1 MNSERRLSAE
11 QVVDRA
17 GVLRERVRSLG
28 GDDIEIVAVTKGF
41 GPWALRAA
49 SQSGFEMVGESYAQE
64 LESKWSQLKDEERD
78 CLEVHFIG
86 GMQTNKVRRIA
97 PVVAVW
103 QTLDRQSLVNEIAKR
118 APTSAVMIQINL
130 TNSETQGG
138 CRISEAGDIV
148 AMARSKGL
156 KVIGAMGIGPQG
168 EDQIIRAAYRS
179 LILFA
184 DENALPHRSIGM
196 TNDLEIAIECGS
208 TMVRIG
214 TALFGERPAR

>member
-1 MNSERRLSAE
+1 MNFERRLSSE
-11 QVVDRA
+11 QMGDRA

-28 GDDIEIVAVTKGF
+28 GEDVDIVAVTKGF

-49 SQSGFEMVGESYAQE
+49 SKSGFEMVGESYAQE
-64 LESKWSQLKDEERD
+64 LESKWAQLKDEEHD
-78 CLEVHFIG
+78 CLDVHFIG

-97 PVVAVW
+97 PIVAVW

-118 APTSAVMIQINL
+118 APTSSVMIQINL
-130 TNSETQGG
+130 THSETQGG
-138 CRISEAGDIV
+138 CQISEAGDIV

-168 EDQIIRAAYRS
+168 DDQIIRAAYRS
-179 LILFA
+179 LVLFA
-184 DENALPHRSIGM
+184 DDNALPHRSIGM